1 MNADQLE
8 KDVMERS
15 FSEKGQKR
23 LKCRDALEIAAR
35 HEVAPH
41 KIGGICNRKGIKI
54 VACQLGCF
62 K

>member
-8 KDVMERS
+8 KDLMERS
-15 FSEKGQKR
+15 FSKKGQKS
-23 LKCRDALEIAAR
+23 LKCRDALEIAAS

-41 KIGGICNRKGIKI
+41 KIGEICNRKGIKI

-62 K
+62 N